1 MTKFDF
7 DLFTIGAGS
16 GGVRASRIAGQHGAR
31 VAVAEERYF
40 GGTCVNVG
48 CIPKKLL
55 LYASHVADEIE
66 DAAGYGWSVG
76 PATHDW
82 AALIAAKDKEI
93 ARLSGIYRRLLE
105 GAGNTLF
112 EGRARVIDPHTVEVA
127 GPSKVE
133 RVTAERILIATGG
146 WPELPDQP
154 GAREFGIT
162 SQEAFYL
169 PKRPERVIVAGG
181 GYIACEFA
189 GIFHGLGSE
198 VIQLYRGKQILRGF
212 DEDVREFVAEE
223 MTKAG
228 IQIRHGT
235 IIDRIEK
242 AGDCLMASLSDG
254 RTLEVDSVFYAIG
267 RKPITGGLGLEEAGV
282 KLDSVG
288 AVIVDD
294 QYRSSV
300 PSIYAIGDVTNRVN
314 LTPVALAEG
323 HALADT
329 LFGNWP
335 RDVSYDNIPTAVFS
349 TPPVATVG
357 LTEEQARARY
367 PGVDIYRSSF
377 KPLKHTLSGRDRRT
391 LMKLVVDRASDRV
404 VGCHMVGED
413 TAEMIQGVAV
423 AMNAGAT
430 KAIFDRTI
438 GLHPTAAEEFVTMRT
453 KAPDPAPDR
462 PGDPKAQD

>member
-1 MTKFDF
+1 MAQYDF

-16 GGVRASRIAGQHGAR
+16 GGVRASRIAGQHGAK

-55 LYASHVADEIE
+55 VYASHVADEIA

-76 PATHDW
+76 PAAHDW
-82 AALIAAKDKEI
+82 PALIAAKDKEI
-93 ARLSGIYRRLLE
+93 ARLAGIYRRLLE

-127 GPSKVE
+127 GQ

-154 GAREFGIT
+154 GAREYGIT

-169 PKRPERVIVAGG
+169 PQRPQRVIVAGG

-212 DEDVREFVAEE
+212 DMDVREFVAEE
-223 MTKAG
+223 MIKAG
-228 IQIRHGT
+228 IQIRYNT

-242 AGDCLMASLSDG
+242 AGDCLMATLSDG
-254 RTLEVDSVFYAIG
+254 RTLEVDCVLYAIG
-267 RKPITGGLGLEEAGV
+267 RKPITAGLGLEQAGV
-282 KLDSVG
+282 KLDSAG

-294 QYRSSV
+294 NYRSSV

-329 LFGNWP
+329 LFGNRP
-335 RDVSYDNIPTAVFS
+335 RGVSYDNIPTAVFS
-349 TPPVATVG
+349 SPPVATVG

-430 KAIFDRTI
+430 KAILDRTI

-453 KAPDPAPDR
+453 KAPEPVPEPADGR
-462 PGDPKAQD
+462 RADD